1 MDIKYPQRK
10 DKSKVERAL
19 ESVPRDGQAHRLY
32 EMGFTS
38 AEQTARGLN
47 APGSPWE
54 FGYTHEN
61 KDGVLISVLW
71 AKYDSKW
78 DNP

>member
-10 DKSKVERAL
+10 DRSKVERAL
-19 ESVPRDGQAHRLY
+19 DGIPQDGQPHRLF

-47 APGSPWE
+47 APGSTWD
-54 FGYTHEN
+54 FGYTHET

-71 AKYDSKW
+71 ARYNMELDK
-78 DNP
+78 P